1 MRFASSASPTTP
13 PPPRALLTPP
23 RGVGVS
29 GGRARLLR
37 RDGGNGSS
45 SSSSSSSFPKKKTK
59 GRKTVVVRAAKND
72 SPGGADDDES
82 ASSSSSAFNLFSRR
96 KSVVEDPVENATT
109 ATTSTSSSASIP
121 LIGTLF
127 KGNNNKEEATR
138 NNASAR
144 ESKKVVSSSSSLFP
158 SNERSKQ
165 RREEAPVE
173 KNAKIEPGGKQKTSL
188 VSRLLT
194 SIGGKKEDQEREQR
208 EETKREEKKS
218 AVAGTASGMS
228 IDEVPV
234 VGSIARAIK
243 SRRVDRIPVP
253 VVGTFSELYRHAEI
267 ATMNDWKEEDV
278 KEWFK
283 KRGEEARVL
292 EVPSID
298 QRVILAVNDREK
310 RITIGLRG
318 TKTLVNAAQNLRLT
332 TSAPTFRNNNISLG
346 GSSIDGTQQQQQQR
360 RFPTIKFPTITDA
373 RRKELFEEF
382 PDFNVKM
389 HRGYRTIAMVV
400 KREVNQYLKDG
411 YEVDLQG
418 HSLGGA
424 CALAL
429 ALLYHHEGKT
439 EVRRVV
445 TFGSPK
451 LGPKDTQDAAEKAG
465 LKILRVVQK
474 DDIFPF
480 LPMSRPGVTQ
490 PYVHCGEGIYLDS
503 DQPGKFA
510 ELPRWYGGS
519 GILWRQKAI
528 VTEAYKS
535 SLKKRNETLL
545 SADYD
550 PLQPEKINVPGIGPR
565 NEKIAKWVKRIRRQR
580 FLKARQTLFSFAN
593 EDYALAAALGRD
605 EIKDLSDASSGS
617 FDEEDS
623 TLMRAGLEPSKMDI
637 VDLSNKERR
646 LESKMTVG
654 PTIFER
660 LRDLQKF
667 DQKERVRR
675 LECHRMV
682 RYRDEVKSLMDVGPQ
697 QVNLNDMFDDLYT
710 NFSERKKNNSN
721 KVITAATNT
730 AGNTNNNSNNIAS
743 NGGRNGVK
751 ATR

>member
-1 MRFASSASPTTP
+1 MRFASSSSPTTP
-13 PPPRALLTPP
+13 PPPRALSTPP
-23 RGVGVS
+23 RGVGV
-29 GGRARLLR
+29 GGSRARPLR
-37 RDGGNGSS
+37 RDYGGNGSS
-45 SSSSSSSFPKKKTK
+45 SSSSSGSFPK
-59 GRKTVVVRAAKND
+59 GRKAVVVRAAKND
-72 SPGGADDDES
+72 SGGADDDDDKS
-82 ASSSSSAFNLFSRR
+82 ASSSSSTFNLFSRR
-96 KSVVEDPVENATT
+96 KSVVEDPGENATT
-109 ATTSTSSSASIP
+109 TTTTSSSASFP
-121 LIGTLF
+121 LIVTLF
-127 KGNNNKEEATR
+127 KGHGNKEETTR
-138 NNASAR
+138 NNDNNGAR
-144 ESKKVVSSSSSLFP
+144 ESKKVVSSSLFP
-158 SNERSKQ
+158 INERSKH
-165 RREEAPVE
+165 RREEAQEVE
-173 KNAKIEPGGKQKTSL
+173 KNAKIERGKQKTSL

-218 AVAGTASGMS
+218 AAGAVAGTANGMS

-243 SRRVDRIPVP
+243 SRRVDRIRVP

-267 ATMNDWKEEDV
+267 ATMNDWKDEDV

-439 EVRRVV
+439 KVRRVV

-593 EDYALAAALGRD
+593 EDYALAAALGRE

-623 TLMRAGLEPSKMDI
+623 TLMKAGLEPSKMDI
-637 VDLSNKERR
+637 VDLSNRERR

-710 NFSERKKNNSN
+710 NFRERKKNNN
-721 KVITAATNT
+721 NVTTTATNT
-730 AGNTNNNSNNIAS
+730 AGNNNSNNFAS
-743 NGGRNGVK
+743 NGGGNGVK

>member
-1 MRFASSASPTTP
+1 MRWSLLAAEAQCFSLHPSSRGGKGGGGRGGGKGGKMRFAVA
-13 PPPRALLTPP
+13 
-23 RGVGVS
+23 RG
-29 GGRARLLR
+29 GGR
-37 RDGGNGSS
+37 GGRGRGAVVVFSALGKAKKEDEEF
-45 SSSSSSSFPKKKTK
+45 SSSSSSFDLLFSKKKKKKMKMKMKNEVQEEDEGLKKKRSSLSFVGNLFFNTSKKKKAKEEEEEEDKEEAKKSVVFSRFLSGGKVSSVSSKGIAEQTKEKKKT
-59 GRKTVVVRAAKND
+59 N
-72 SPGGADDDES
+72 
-82 ASSSSSAFNLFSRR
+82 
-96 KSVVEDPVENATT
+96 
-109 ATTSTSSSASIP
+109 
-121 LIGTLF
+121 
-127 KGNNNKEEATR
+127 
-138 NNASAR
+138 
-144 ESKKVVSSSSSLFP
+144 
-158 SNERSKQ
+158 
-165 RREEAPVE
+165 
-173 KNAKIEPGGKQKTSL
+173 
-188 VSRLLT
+188 
-194 SIGGKKEDQEREQR
+194 
-208 EETKREEKKS
+208 TKLS
-218 AVAGTASGMS
+218 M
-228 IDEVPV
+228 INEVPV

-243 SRRVDRIPVP
+243 SRRVDKIAVP

-278 KEWFK
+278 KEYFK
-283 KRGEEARVL
+283 KRGEDARVL

-298 QRVILAVNDREK
+298 QRVVLAVNDREK
-310 RITIGLRG
+310 RITICLRG

-346 GSSIDGTQQQQQQR
+346 GSFGSNIDGTQQQQQQQR

-400 KREVNQYLKDG
+400 KREVDPFLKDG

-424 CALAL
+424 CSLAL

-439 EVRRVV
+439 KVRRVV

-451 LGPKDTQDAAEKAG
+451 LGPKDTQDAAERAG

-535 SLKKRNETLL
+535 SLKKRNEALQ
-545 SADYD
+545 SIDYD

-593 EDYALAAALGRD
+593 ETAASEDYALAAALGRE

-623 TLMRAGLEPSKMDI
+623 TLMKTDLEPSKMDI

-710 NFSERKKNNSN
+710 NFRERKSNNNNNNNNNNTGTATNNTGSSNSN
-721 KVITAATNT
+721 K
-730 AGNTNNNSNNIAS
+730 IAS
-743 NGGRNGVK
+743 NGSGVK
-751 ATR
+751 APR

>member
-1 MRFASSASPTTP
+1 MRFAVA
-13 PPPRALLTPP
+13 
-23 RGVGVS
+23 RG
-29 GGRARLLR
+29 GGR
-37 RDGGNGSS
+37 GGRGRGAVVVFSALGKAKKEDEEF
-45 SSSSSSSFPKKKTK
+45 SSSSSSFDLLFSKKKKKKMKMKMKNEVQEEDEGLKKKRSSLSFVGNLFFNTSKKKKAKEEEEEEDKEEAKKSVVFSRFLSGGKVSSVSSKGIAEQTKEKKKT
-59 GRKTVVVRAAKND
+59 N
-72 SPGGADDDES
+72 
-82 ASSSSSAFNLFSRR
+82 
-96 KSVVEDPVENATT
+96 
-109 ATTSTSSSASIP
+109 
-121 LIGTLF
+121 
-127 KGNNNKEEATR
+127 
-138 NNASAR
+138 
-144 ESKKVVSSSSSLFP
+144 
-158 SNERSKQ
+158 
-165 RREEAPVE
+165 
-173 KNAKIEPGGKQKTSL
+173 
-188 VSRLLT
+188 
-194 SIGGKKEDQEREQR
+194 
-208 EETKREEKKS
+208 TKLS
-218 AVAGTASGMS
+218 M
-228 IDEVPV
+228 INEVPV

-243 SRRVDRIPVP
+243 SRRVDKIAVP

-278 KEWFK
+278 KEYFK
-283 KRGEEARVL
+283 KRGEDARVL

-298 QRVILAVNDREK
+298 QRVVLAVNDREK
-310 RITIGLRG
+310 RITICLRG

-346 GSSIDGTQQQQQQR
+346 GSFGSNIDGTQQQQQQQR

-400 KREVNQYLKDG
+400 KREVDPFLKDG

-424 CALAL
+424 CSLAL

-439 EVRRVV
+439 KVRRVV

-451 LGPKDTQDAAEKAG
+451 LGPKDTQDAAERAG

-535 SLKKRNETLL
+535 SLKKRNEALQ
-545 SADYD
+545 SIDYD

-593 EDYALAAALGRD
+593 ETAASEDYALAAALGRE

-623 TLMRAGLEPSKMDI
+623 TLMKTDLEPSKMDI

-710 NFSERKKNNSN
+710 NFRERKSNNNNNNNNNNTGTATNNTGSSNSN
-721 KVITAATNT
+721 K
-730 AGNTNNNSNNIAS
+730 IAS
-743 NGGRNGVK
+743 NGSGVK
-751 ATR
+751 APR

>member
-1 MRFASSASPTTP
+1 MRFAVA
-13 PPPRALLTPP
+13 
-23 RGVGVS
+23 RG
-29 GGRARLLR
+29 GGR
-37 RDGGNGSS
+37 GGRGRGAVVVFSALGKAKKEDEEF
-45 SSSSSSSFPKKKTK
+45 SSSSSSFDLLFSKKKKKKMKMKMKNEVQEEDEGLKKKRSSLSFVGNLFFNTSKKKKAKEEEEEEEDKEEAKKSVVFSRFLSGGKVSSVSSKGIAEQTKEKKKT
-59 GRKTVVVRAAKND
+59 N
-72 SPGGADDDES
+72 
-82 ASSSSSAFNLFSRR
+82 
-96 KSVVEDPVENATT
+96 
-109 ATTSTSSSASIP
+109 
-121 LIGTLF
+121 
-127 KGNNNKEEATR
+127 
-138 NNASAR
+138 
-144 ESKKVVSSSSSLFP
+144 
-158 SNERSKQ
+158 
-165 RREEAPVE
+165 
-173 KNAKIEPGGKQKTSL
+173 
-188 VSRLLT
+188 
-194 SIGGKKEDQEREQR
+194 
-208 EETKREEKKS
+208 TKLS
-218 AVAGTASGMS
+218 M
-228 IDEVPV
+228 INEVPV

-243 SRRVDRIPVP
+243 SRRVDKIAVP

-278 KEWFK
+278 KEYFK
-283 KRGEEARVL
+283 KRGEDARVL

-298 QRVILAVNDREK
+298 QRVVLAVNDREK
-310 RITIGLRG
+310 RITICLRG

-346 GSSIDGTQQQQQQR
+346 GSFGSNIDGTQQQQQQQR

-400 KREVNQYLKDG
+400 KREVDPFLKDG

-424 CALAL
+424 CSLAL

-439 EVRRVV
+439 KVRRVV

-451 LGPKDTQDAAEKAG
+451 LGPKDTQDAAERAG

-535 SLKKRNETLL
+535 SLKKRNEALQ
-545 SADYD
+545 SIDYD

-593 EDYALAAALGRD
+593 ETAASEDYALAAALGRE

-623 TLMRAGLEPSKMDI
+623 TLMKTDLEPSKMDI

-710 NFSERKKNNSN
+710 NFRERKSNNNNNNNNNNTGTATNNTGSSNSN
-721 KVITAATNT
+721 K
-730 AGNTNNNSNNIAS
+730 IAS
-743 NGGRNGVK
+743 NGSGVK
-751 ATR
+751 APR

>member
-1 MRFASSASPTTP
+1 MRWSLLAAEAQCFSLHPSSRGGKGGGGRGGGKGGGGRGGGKGGKMRFAVA
-13 PPPRALLTPP
+13 
-23 RGVGVS
+23 RG
-29 GGRARLLR
+29 GGR
-37 RDGGNGSS
+37 GGRGRGAVVVFSALGKAKKEDEEF
-45 SSSSSSSFPKKKTK
+45 SSSSSSFDLLFSKKKKKKMKMKMKNEVQEEDEGLKKKRSSLSFVGNLFFNTSKKKKAKEEEEEEDKEEAKKSVVFSRFLSGGKVSSVSSKGIAEQTKEKKKT
-59 GRKTVVVRAAKND
+59 N
-72 SPGGADDDES
+72 
-82 ASSSSSAFNLFSRR
+82 
-96 KSVVEDPVENATT
+96 
-109 ATTSTSSSASIP
+109 
-121 LIGTLF
+121 
-127 KGNNNKEEATR
+127 
-138 NNASAR
+138 
-144 ESKKVVSSSSSLFP
+144 
-158 SNERSKQ
+158 
-165 RREEAPVE
+165 
-173 KNAKIEPGGKQKTSL
+173 
-188 VSRLLT
+188 
-194 SIGGKKEDQEREQR
+194 
-208 EETKREEKKS
+208 TKLS
-218 AVAGTASGMS
+218 M
-228 IDEVPV
+228 INEVPV

-243 SRRVDRIPVP
+243 SRRVDKIAVP

-278 KEWFK
+278 KEYFK
-283 KRGEEARVL
+283 KRGEDARVL

-298 QRVILAVNDREK
+298 QRVVLAVNDREK
-310 RITIGLRG
+310 RITICLRG

-346 GSSIDGTQQQQQQR
+346 GSFGSNIDGTQQQQQQQR

-400 KREVNQYLKDG
+400 KREVDPFLKDG

-424 CALAL
+424 CSLAL

-439 EVRRVV
+439 KVRRVV

-451 LGPKDTQDAAEKAG
+451 LGPKDTQDAAERAG

-535 SLKKRNETLL
+535 SLKKRNEALQ
-545 SADYD
+545 SIDYD

-593 EDYALAAALGRD
+593 ETAASEDYALAAALGRE

-623 TLMRAGLEPSKMDI
+623 TLMKTDLEPSKMDI

-710 NFSERKKNNSN
+710 NFRERKSNNNNNNNNNNTGTATNNTGSSNSN
-721 KVITAATNT
+721 K
-730 AGNTNNNSNNIAS
+730 IAS
-743 NGGRNGVK
+743 NGSGVK
-751 ATR
+751 APR

>member
-1 MRFASSASPTTP
+1 MRFAVV
-13 PPPRALLTPP
+13 
-23 RGVGVS
+23 RG
-29 GGRARLLR
+29 GGRRGRGTGAGVVFSALGKAKKE
-37 RDGGNGSS
+37 DEEF
-45 SSSSSSSFPKKKTK
+45 SSSSSSFDLLFSKKKKKKKMKMKNEVQEEEECLKKKRSSLSFVGNLFFNESKKKKDKEEEEEDKEEDKKSNFSRFLSGGKVSSVSSKGQTEQTKEKKKT
-59 GRKTVVVRAAKND
+59 
-72 SPGGADDDES
+72 
-82 ASSSSSAFNLFSRR
+82 
-96 KSVVEDPVENATT
+96 
-109 ATTSTSSSASIP
+109 STNKLS
-121 LIGTLF
+121 LI
-127 KGNNNKEEATR
+127 N
-138 NNASAR
+138 
-144 ESKKVVSSSSSLFP
+144 
-158 SNERSKQ
+158 
-165 RREEAPVE
+165 
-173 KNAKIEPGGKQKTSL
+173 
-188 VSRLLT
+188 
-194 SIGGKKEDQEREQR
+194 
-208 EETKREEKKS
+208 
-218 AVAGTASGMS
+218 
-228 IDEVPV
+228 EVPV

-243 SRRVDRIPVP
+243 SRRVDKIAVP

-278 KEWFK
+278 KEYFK
-283 KRGEEARVL
+283 KRGEDARVL

-298 QRVILAVNDREK
+298 QRVVLAVNDREK
-310 RITIGLRG
+310 RITICLRG

-346 GSSIDGTQQQQQQR
+346 GSFGSNIDGTQQQQQQQR

-400 KREVNQYLKDG
+400 KREVDQFLKDG

-424 CALAL
+424 CSLAL

-439 EVRRVV
+439 KVRRVV

-451 LGPKDTQDAAEKAG
+451 LGPKDTQDAAERAG

-535 SLKKRNETLL
+535 SLKKRNEALQ
-545 SADYD
+545 SIDYD

-593 EDYALAAALGRD
+593 ETAASEDYALAAALGRE

-623 TLMRAGLEPSKMDI
+623 TLMKTDLEPSKMDI

-710 NFSERKKNNSN
+710 NFRERKSSSNNNNNNNNTGTATNNTGSSNSN
-721 KVITAATNT
+721 K
-730 AGNTNNNSNNIAS
+730 IAS
-743 NGGRNGVK
+743 NGSGVK
-751 ATR
+751 APR

>member
-1 MRFASSASPTTP
+1 MRFASSSSPTTP

-23 RGVGVS
+23 RGVGVG

-37 RDGGNGSS
+37 RDGG

-59 GRKTVVVRAAKND
+59 GRKTVVVVRAAKND

-96 KSVVEDPVENATT
+96 KSVVEDPGENAIT
-109 ATTSTSSSASIP
+109 TTSTSSSASIP

-144 ESKKVVSSSSSLFP
+144 ESKKVVSSSSSLFHI
-158 SNERSKQ
+158 NERSKQ

-194 SIGGKKEDQEREQR
+194 SIGGKKEGQEREQR

-218 AVAGTASGMS
+218 AAGAVAETASGMS

-439 EVRRVV
+439 KVRRVV

-465 LKILRVVQK
+465 LEILRVVQK

-623 TLMRAGLEPSKMDI
+623 TLMKAGLEPSKMDI

-710 NFSERKKNNSN
+710 NFSERKKKNNN

>member
-1 MRFASSASPTTP
+1 MRFAVV
-13 PPPRALLTPP
+13 
-23 RGVGVS
+23 RG
-29 GGRARLLR
+29 GGRRGRGTGAGVVFSALGKAKKE
-37 RDGGNGSS
+37 DEEF
-45 SSSSSSSFPKKKTK
+45 SSSSSSSFDLLFSKKKTK
-59 GRKTVVVRAAKND
+59 KMKMKNEVQEEEE
-72 SPGGADDDES
+72 GLKKKR
-82 ASSSSSAFNLFSRR
+82 SSLSFVGNLFF
-96 KSVVEDPVENATT
+96 N
-109 ATTSTSSSASIP
+109 
-121 LIGTLF
+121 
-127 KGNNNKEEATR
+127 
-138 NNASAR
+138 
-144 ESKKVVSSSSSLFP
+144 ESKKKKGKEEEDKEDKEEDKKSNFSRFLSGGKVSSVSSKGQT
-158 SNERSKQ
+158 EQTK
-165 RREEAPVE
+165 E
-173 KNAKIEPGGKQKTSL
+173 KKKTSTNKL
-188 VSRLLT
+188 SL
-194 SIGGKKEDQEREQR
+194 IN
-208 EETKREEKKS
+208 
-218 AVAGTASGMS
+218 
-228 IDEVPV
+228 EVPV

-243 SRRVDRIPVP
+243 SRRVDKIAVP

-278 KEWFK
+278 KEYFK
-283 KRGEEARVL
+283 KRGEDARVL

-298 QRVILAVNDREK
+298 QRVVLAVNDREK
-310 RITIGLRG
+310 RITICLRG

-346 GSSIDGTQQQQQQR
+346 GSFGSNIDGTQQQQQQQR

-389 HRGYRTIAMVV
+389 HRGYRTIAIVV
-400 KREVNQYLKDG
+400 KREVDQFLKDG

-424 CALAL
+424 CSLAL

-439 EVRRVV
+439 KVRRVV

-451 LGPKDTQDAAEKAG
+451 LGPKDTQDAAERAG

-535 SLKKRNETLL
+535 SLKKRNEALQ
-545 SADYD
+545 SIDYD
-550 PLQPEKINVPGIGPR
+550 PLQQDKINVPGNGPR
-565 NEKIAKWVKRIRRQR
+565 NEKIAQWVKRIRRLL

-593 EDYALAAALGRD
+593 ETAASEDYALAAALGRE

-623 TLMRAGLEPSKMDI
+623 TLMKTDLEPSKMDI

-710 NFSERKKNNSN
+710 NFRERKSSNNNNNNNNNTGTATNNTGSSNSN
-721 KVITAATNT
+721 K
-730 AGNTNNNSNNIAS
+730 IAS
-743 NGGRNGVK
+743 NGSGVK
-751 ATR
+751 APR

>member
-1 MRFASSASPTTP
+1 MRFAVA
-13 PPPRALLTPP
+13 
-23 RGVGVS
+23 RG
-29 GGRARLLR
+29 GGREGRGRGAVVVVSALGKAKKE
-37 RDGGNGSS
+37 DEEF
-45 SSSSSSSFPKKKTK
+45 SSSSSSFDLLFSKKKKKKMKMKMKNEVQEEDEGLKKKRSSLSFVGNLFFNTSKKKKAKEEEEEEDKEEAKKSVVFSRFLSGGKVSSVSSKGIAEQTKEKKKT
-59 GRKTVVVRAAKND
+59 N
-72 SPGGADDDES
+72 
-82 ASSSSSAFNLFSRR
+82 
-96 KSVVEDPVENATT
+96 
-109 ATTSTSSSASIP
+109 
-121 LIGTLF
+121 
-127 KGNNNKEEATR
+127 
-138 NNASAR
+138 
-144 ESKKVVSSSSSLFP
+144 
-158 SNERSKQ
+158 
-165 RREEAPVE
+165 
-173 KNAKIEPGGKQKTSL
+173 
-188 VSRLLT
+188 
-194 SIGGKKEDQEREQR
+194 
-208 EETKREEKKS
+208 TKLS
-218 AVAGTASGMS
+218 M
-228 IDEVPV
+228 INEVPV

-243 SRRVDRIPVP
+243 SRRVDKIAVP

-278 KEWFK
+278 KEYFK
-283 KRGEEARVL
+283 KRGEDARVL

-298 QRVILAVNDREK
+298 QRVVLAVNDREK
-310 RITIGLRG
+310 RITICLRG

-346 GSSIDGTQQQQQQR
+346 GSFGSNIDGTQQQQQQQR

-400 KREVNQYLKDG
+400 KREVDPFLKDG

-424 CALAL
+424 CSLAL

-439 EVRRVV
+439 KVRRVV

-451 LGPKDTQDAAEKAG
+451 LGPKDTQDAAERAG

-535 SLKKRNETLL
+535 SLKKRNEALQ
-545 SADYD
+545 SIDYD

-593 EDYALAAALGRD
+593 ETAASEDYALAAALGRE

-623 TLMRAGLEPSKMDI
+623 TLMKTDLEPSKMDI

-710 NFSERKKNNSN
+710 NFRERKSNNNNNNNNNNTGTATNNTGSSNSN
-721 KVITAATNT
+721 K
-730 AGNTNNNSNNIAS
+730 IAS
-743 NGGRNGVK
+743 NGSGVK
-751 ATR
+751 APR